1 MNGVSIFIIG
11 QGRSGKSGLAHDFIE
26 GKAPAPPMPEIF
38 RDSPKREKWIIIS
51 PTRST
56 HPALFALDYIS
67 DAEPEEG
74 TLAEKILKAYDRAE
88 THLLIV
94 AKNRRSPALF
104 EALGAEDENGNA
116 LFYGHAI
123 YLDEA
128 AIVTQRIPDA
138 FEEFVRQVGQRDQIF
153 VFSSHRIVSDISP
166 VVSLNCMWIIWVGPL
181 MDTKEMNNLYERGN
195 VARTRES
202 LEIELASKIK
212 YPWWDEKLKKTADSL
227 TIIKTA

>member
-1 MNGVSIFIIG
+1 LNGVSIFIIG

-38 RDSPKREKWIIIS
+38 REDPKRQKWIIIS
-51 PTRST
+51 PTRAT
-56 HPALFALDYIS
+56 HPALFSLDYIT

-74 TLAEKILKAYDRAE
+74 TLAEKILKAWE
-88 THLLIV
+88 KSTTHLLIM

-104 EALGAEDENGNA
+104 EALGEEDTDGNA
-116 LFYGHAI
+116 IFYGHSI

-128 AIVTQRIPDA
+128 AIVTQRIPDQ
-138 FEEFVRQVGQRDQIF
+138 FEEFVRQVGQRDMIF
-153 VFSSHRIVSDISP
+153 LFSSHRIVSDISP

-195 VARTRES
+195 VTRTRES
-202 LEIELASKIK
+202 LELELSEKVK
-212 YPWWDEKLKKTADSL
+212 YPWWDEKLKKTANSL
-227 TIIKTA
+227 TVIKTA